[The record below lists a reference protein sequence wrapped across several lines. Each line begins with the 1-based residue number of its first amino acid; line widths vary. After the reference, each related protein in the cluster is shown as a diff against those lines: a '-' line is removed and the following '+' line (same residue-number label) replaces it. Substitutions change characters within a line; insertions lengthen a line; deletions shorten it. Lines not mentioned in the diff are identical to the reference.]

1 MTNWLSFAF
10 SFAIVLALLGA
21 VLFLMKKMQSGN
33 LLGIAQ
39 RHIRL
44 LETFSTGPRQKLI
57 LVRVRDQEI
66 LIGLTAQQMT
76 TLASFTVPEEQMNLP
91 LTSNEEVSAIPPLAK
106 RFADMLKSAKHG
118 GQDKSGS

>member
-21 VLFLMKKMQSGN
+21 VLFLLKKMQSGN

-39 RHIRL
+39 RRIRL

-76 TLASFTVPEEQMNLP
+76 TLASFTVPEEQMSLP
-91 LTSNEEVSAIPPLAK
+91 LTSNEEVAAIPPLAK

-118 GQDKSGS
+118 GQEKSGS

>member
-39 RHIRL
+39 RRIRL

-76 TLASFTVPEEQMNLP
+76 TLASFTVPEEQLNLP
-91 LTSNEEVSAIPPLAK
+91 LTSNEEDVPIPPLAK
-106 RFADMLKSAKHG
+106 RFADMLKSAKHSA
-118 GQDKSGS
+118 QDKSGS

>member
-39 RHIRL
+39 RRIRL

-76 TLASFTVPEEQMNLP
+76 TLASFTVPEEQMSLP
-91 LTSNEEVSAIPPLAK
+91 LTSNEEAPAIPPLAK

-118 GQDKSGS
+118 GQEKSGS

>member
-33 LLGIAQ
+33 LLGLAQ
-39 RHIRL
+39 RRIRL

-76 TLASFTVPEEQMNLP
+76 TLASFTVPEEQMTLP
-91 LTSNEEVSAIPPLAK
+91 LTSNDEATAIPPLAK

-118 GQDKSGS
+118 GQEKSGS

>member
-39 RHIRL
+39 RRIRL

-76 TLASFTVPEEQMNLP
+76 TLANFTVPEEQMNLP
-91 LTSNEEVSAIPPLAK
+91 LTSNEEVSTIPPLAK
-106 RFADMLKSAKHG
+106 RFADMLKSAKQG

>member
-21 VLFLMKKMQSGN
+21 LLFLMKKMQSGN
-33 LLGIAQ
+33 LLGMAQ
-39 RHIRL
+39 RRIRL
-44 LETFSTGPRQKLI
+44 LETFSTGPRQKII

-76 TLASFTVPEEQMNLP
+76 TLASFTVTEEQMALP
-91 LTSNEEVSAIPPLAK
+91 LTPNEETPAITPLAQ
-106 RFADMLKSAKHG
+106 RFADMLKSAKNG

>member
-33 LLGIAQ
+33 LLGVAQ
-39 RHIRL
+39 RRIRL

-76 TLASFTVPEEQMNLP
+76 TLASFTVPEEQMSLP
-91 LTSNEEVSAIPPLAK
+91 LTANEEVAAIPPLAK

-118 GQDKSGS
+118 GQEKSGS

>member
-39 RHIRL
+39 RRIRL

-91 LTSNEEVSAIPPLAK
+91 LTSNEEVAAIPPLAK

>member
-39 RHIRL
+39 RRIRL

-66 LIGLTAQQMT
+66 LIGLTAQNMT
-76 TLASFTVPEEQMNLP
+76 TLASFTVAEEQMSLP
-91 LTSNEEVSAIPPLAK
+91 LTSNPEAAAIPPLAK

-118 GQDKSGS
+118 TQDKSGS

>member
-39 RHIRL
+39 RRIRL

-66 LIGLTAQQMT
+66 LIGLTAQNMT

-91 LTSNEEVSAIPPLAK
+91 LTSNEEVAAIPPLAK

-118 GQDKSGS
+118 GQEKSGS

>member
-39 RHIRL
+39 RRIRL

-91 LTSNEEVSAIPPLAK
+91 LTSNEEVAAIPPLAK
-106 RFADMLKSAKHG
+106 RFADMLKSAKQG

>member
-39 RHIRL
+39 RRIRL

-66 LIGLTAQQMT
+66 LIGLTAQNMT
-76 TLASFTVPEEQMNLP
+76 TLASFTVPEEQMSLP
-91 LTSNEEVSAIPPLAK
+91 LTSNEEVAAIPPLAK

-118 GQDKSGS
+118 GQEKSGS

>member
-39 RHIRL
+39 RRIRL

-57 LVRVRDQEI
+57 VVRVRDQEI

-76 TLASFTVPEEQMNLP
+76 TLASFTVPEEQLNLP

>member
-1 MTNWLSFAF
+1 
-10 SFAIVLALLGA
+10 
-21 VLFLMKKMQSGN
+21 MKKMQSGN

-39 RHIRL
+39 RRIRL

-91 LTSNEEVSAIPPLAK
+91 LTSNEEVAAIPPLAK

-118 GQDKSGS
+118 AQDKSGS

>member
-39 RHIRL
+39 RRIRL

-76 TLASFTVPEEQMNLP
+76 TLASFTVPEEQMSLP
-91 LTSNEEVSAIPPLAK
+91 LTSNEEVAAIPPLAK

>member
-21 VLFLMKKMQSGN
+21 VLFLLKKMQSGN

-39 RHIRL
+39 HRIRL

-66 LIGLTAQQMT
+66 LIGLTAQNMT
-76 TLASFTVPEEQMNLP
+76 TLASFTVPEEQMSLP
-91 LTSNEEVSAIPPLAK
+91 LTSNEEVAAIPPLAK

-118 GQDKSGS
+118 AQDKSGS

>member
-39 RHIRL
+39 RRIRL

-76 TLASFTVPEEQMNLP
+76 TLASFTVPEEQMSLP
-91 LTSNEEVSAIPPLAK
+91 LTPNEGVAAIPPLAK

-118 GQDKSGS
+118 GQEKSGS

>member
-39 RHIRL
+39 RRIRL

-66 LIGLTAQQMT
+66 LIGHST
-76 TLASFTVPEEQMNLP
+76 TNDHTGKLHCS
-91 LTSNEEVSAIPPLAK
+91 
-106 RFADMLKSAKHG
+106 
-118 GQDKSGS
+118 

>member
-33 LLGIAQ
+33 LLGMAQ
-39 RHIRL
+39 RRIRL

-91 LTSNEEVSAIPPLAK
+91 LTSNEEVAAIPPLAK
-106 RFADMLKSAKHG
+106 RFADMLKSAKQG